1 MNKWSLGAAVVAVV
15 SLVGASSCSS
25 VADKVDRERIAGATL
40 HFTPDVAKGNI
51 PSWWY
56 QFKTDGSQVL
66 ACNLKPARYTGTGW
80 TLDEEART
88 VKVTFGSDWEKYTL
102 TADDD
107 SFEEGRFEYEASL
120 GSKYDMVGK
129 WERVSS
135 APCMSGSTTGSSGTS
150 DAGTSSGS
158 TTGCSGRGSS
168 TFTGTF
174 GTPCGWSNPLSSCK
188 STSTTRYS
196 YRCDQK
202 TCTWQGTDCGKAC
215 APGSKSS
222 CPGCVTPICP

>member
-1 MNKWSLGAAVVAVV
+1 MNKRSLGVGILGVVA
-15 SLVGASSCSS
+15 LVTASSCSS

-40 HFTPDVAKGNI
+40 HFTPDVAKGNV

-80 TLDEEART
+80 TLDESART
-88 VKVTFGSDWEKYTL
+88 VKVNFGSDWEKYTL

-107 SFEEGRFEYEASL
+107 SFEEGRFEYKASL

-135 APCMSGSTTGSSGTS
+135 APCMSGSTSTGSSGAK
-150 DAGTSSGS
+150 DAGTSS
-158 TTGCSGRGSS
+158 TTKGCSGRGPT
-168 TFTGTF
+168 TFNGTF
-174 GTPCGWSNPLSSCK
+174 GSPCGTTLSVTSCK

-196 YRCDQK
+196 YRCDQAS
-202 TCTWQGTDCGKAC
+202 CTWQGTNCGKAC
-215 APGSKSS
+215 APGSKTS
-222 CPGCVTPICP
+222 CPGCTTPICP